1 MALPGVPQN
10 VLDAEVD
17 LQTTLAIA
25 ADGNVSPLSAAE
37 AFWIQGPVDLS
48 RWNKLFP
55 YQLLVVRATAD
66 GNGGVTY
73 TAEPGWQYTF
83 PIPPEGISFGIPFA
97 INVQPTQGGIVEEHN
112 GAPFRIIQMRGTTGF
127 LPGRGRAETS
137 STASFAGALLGG
149 TITQL
154 GRVAGDASRT
164 IASATGASPTN
175 DNLHRFREFEITDRV
190 NGANA
195 FVAKTTG
202 YYQLRRLEAFLEAY
216 VAEKKRRRGND
227 LRLALAIWKKE
238 AVYLVTPGSFDY
250 SKTGEGGGEEPFSL
264 TFKAWRRVRL
274 ESGGFRPVLPAP
286 VRRDPSALARGL
298 NTLVNARRTLQSLSK
313 VPAAAIGDVVRDV
326 FEPLRQATLLTKD
339 ALGAAQSV
347 AELPDAL
354 ARSCRDAYIQ
364 LKGDAASVRD
374 AATLLKDD
382 VKRDVKLAQAAAREV
397 QDLTSKRSSTQPGG
411 TATRARQRA
420 LQSHPASA
428 PFEDPRSSFDLLSGV
443 SVAQLQLPPAIRRQI
458 EAEATRVRTLR
469 RRDFELMRDQVRR
482 SADRLAI
489 ALGAGNAMFE
499 DQYSINNVHPIKSE
513 PTDSD
518 WEALFALNES
528 CIYLDQLAAT
538 ADGEPSAQEERMV
551 VMAALAR
558 ASGIAFK
565 VPRSK
570 FAVPFPYGG
579 TLEQLAKQYLGDPL
593 RWHEI
598 AALNGLREPYVDEV
612 GFDLQL
618 RVNGD
623 DHQVVVADATNLY
636 VGQTVYVWS
645 DQVRRTR
652 RQVQG
657 LRRVGADTV
666 VTLNG
671 DPDMGLYRTED
682 RARLSAF
689 LPDTVN
695 SQQLVYIP
703 SDTEPVDD
711 DAITKAIPGVNEFDP
726 MVATVGVD
734 LLLDSTNDLVI
745 GPDGDTRFAAGLA
758 NLLQYV
764 RVALSVPRGHL
775 MLHPE
780 FGLPVVV
787 GMSTADFDPGSVLT
801 SVRRMFAEDP
811 SIATVNGVK
820 IEKKG
825 PTASITASIVA
836 AGTDQP
842 VPLRFEIDPDF
853 GAPGVSA

>member
-1 MALPGVPQN
+1 
-10 VLDAEVD
+10 
-17 LQTTLAIA
+17 
-25 ADGNVSPLSAAE
+25 
-37 AFWIQGPVDLS
+37 
-48 RWNKLFP
+48 
-55 YQLLVVRATAD
+55 
-66 GNGGVTY
+66 
-73 TAEPGWQYTF
+73 
-83 PIPPEGISFGIPFA
+83 
-97 INVQPTQGGIVEEHN
+97 
-112 GAPFRIIQMRGTTGF
+112 
-127 LPGRGRAETS
+127 
-137 STASFAGALLGG
+137 
-149 TITQL
+149 
-154 GRVAGDASRT
+154 
-164 IASATGASPTN
+164 
-175 DNLHRFREFEITDRV
+175 
-190 NGANA
+190 
-195 FVAKTTG
+195 
-202 YYQLRRLEAFLEAY
+202 
-216 VAEKKRRRGND
+216 
-227 LRLALAIWKKE
+227 
-238 AVYLVTPGSFDY
+238 
-250 SKTGEGGGEEPFSL
+250 
-264 TFKAWRRVRL
+264 
-274 ESGGFRPVLPAP
+274 
-286 VRRDPSALARGL
+286 
-298 NTLVNARRTLQSLSK
+298 
-313 VPAAAIGDVVRDV
+313 
-326 FEPLRQATLLTKD
+326 
-339 ALGAAQSV
+339 
-347 AELPDAL
+347 
-354 ARSCRDAYIQ
+354 
-364 LKGDAASVRD
+364 
-374 AATLLKDD
+374 
-382 VKRDVKLAQAAAREV
+382 
-397 QDLTSKRSSTQPGG
+397 
-411 TATRARQRA
+411 
-420 LQSHPASA
+420 
-428 PFEDPRSSFDLLSGV
+428 
-443 SVAQLQLPPAIRRQI
+443 
-458 EAEATRVRTLR
+458 
-469 RRDFELMRDQVRR
+469 
-482 SADRLAI
+482 
-489 ALGAGNAMFE
+489 
-499 DQYSINNVHPIKSE
+499 VHPIKSE